1 MSSDIQR
8 LVMVNESV
16 SDGGELDL
24 DLGLARLLRQ
34 RASNE
39 QGARSTASQWSPAPR
54 PALPDP

>member
-16 SDGGELDL
+16 SEGGELDL

-34 RASNE
+34 RTSDG
-39 QGARSTASQWSPAPR
+39 QGAPSTASQWSPAPR